1 MHLLNHLKFKILT
14 LSIFYRCAKEL
25 NQWLMLFDFA
35 KNGVYDPLLILESA
49 WRIPAW
55 DIMKEALANVEYP
68 KELAWKIQM
77 YRGYLLI
84 CSPEDKQLP
93 FNEAYVESA
102 PALCLKEWRRLPHIV
117 SHIHL
122 PYLQA
127 AQLIIEL
134 QEAYQ
139 IHKDLKQDNQDSL
152 HDMKAI
158 VKTWRNRLPVIAD
171 DLIHWNDIFTWRQH
185 HYQFII
191 KHYEQNKEATQ
202 GNSMLGVHASAQSII
217 HFGKIARKHK
227 LTNVSLESLNRIHT
241 IQSLPVI
248 DCFQTVRQK
257 IKCYLQ
263 LASMNNK
270 NELQVGLKTI
280 NHTELSCFNKE
291 MTAEIYAM
299 KGLLFHLS
307 SKYI

>member
-1 MHLLNHLKFKILT
+1 MYKVIKIDCIVRRTILAAST
-14 LSIFYRCAKEL
+14 PHFQQLPTPFCFISRCAKEL
-25 NQWLMLFDFA
+25 NQWVTLLEYS

-55 DIMKEALANVEYP
+55 DIMKEALSNVEYP

-93 FNEAYVESA
+93 FNEACVESA

-171 DLIHWNDIFTWRQH
+171 DLTHWNDIFTWRQH

-191 KHYEQNKEATQ
+191 QHYERNKETTQ
-202 GNSMLGVHASAQSII
+202 GNAMLGVHASAQVRLIL
-217 HFGKIARKHK
+217 R
-227 LTNVSLESLNRIHT
+227 LCNVNNH
-241 IQSLPVI
+241 
-248 DCFQTVRQK
+248 QT
-257 IKCYLQ
+257 
-263 LASMNNK
+263 
-270 NELQVGLKTI
+270 
-280 NHTELSCFNKE
+280 
-291 MTAEIYAM
+291 
-299 KGLLFHLS
+299 LLFLFYS
-307 SKYI
+307 QLYILVKLPENTN